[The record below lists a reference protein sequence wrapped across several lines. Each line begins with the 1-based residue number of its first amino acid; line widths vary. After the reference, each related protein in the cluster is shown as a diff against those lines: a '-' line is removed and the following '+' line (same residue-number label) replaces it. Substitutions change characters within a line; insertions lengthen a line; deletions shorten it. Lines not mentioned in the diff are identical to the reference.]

1 MRARAWMLGLMLA
14 AGAGILAVA
23 AGEGAKKGGKIA
35 WGTDYDAVREAARK
49 SGKPFLVYFTS
60 ER

>member
-1 MRARAWMLGLMLA
+1 MRVRAWMMGLMLV
-14 AGAGILAVA
+14 AGAGILAA
-23 AGEGAKKGGKIA
+23 EEGARKGGKIA
-35 WGTDYDAVREAARK
+35 WGTDYDAVREAARN